1 MSSLHGPSRAR
12 APRPW
17 WRWPALVAAA
27 LAALAG
33 SLVAA
38 VEWRWTRRFDAPYP
52 AIAAGTDP
60 ALIDRGAYLVYGP
73 AACAYCHVPREDWD
87 RLDRGERLPLSGR
100 HVFRLPFG
108 ELYSSNLTPDGA
120 TGIGRQ
126 TDGDVARVLRH
137 GVRADGRAAFPL
149 MEFQLADDDLMAIVS
164 FLRAQPGVPL
174 AVPEHRLS
182 LFGKALMAFAV
193 TPVQP
198 AEAPPSRSP
207 TGATVARGAYLAHHV
222 SSCVSCHT
230 DRGRDGALVGPPFA
244 GGQRM
249 DVAAA
254 ATKVY
259 VTPNLTPDALTSP
272 IGAWSEDAFVR
283 RFRAGPQ
290 VPGTPMPW
298 GAFARASDDDL
309 RAIYRYLR
317 TLPPTTHATG
327 PVVQDK

>member
-149 MEFQLADDDLMAIVS
+149 MEFQLADDDLTAIVS

-222 SSCVSCHT
+222 SCSVERLRLITCAPSSLAGLPSGST
-230 DRGRDGALVGPPFA
+230 AQPSASASTQALPRPALSSTRTGI
-244 GGQRM
+244 R
-249 DVAAA
+249 VAAGA
-254 ATKVY
+254 ASATRPA
-259 VTPNLTPDALTSP
+259 T
-272 IGAWSEDAFVR
+272 W
-283 RFRAGPQ
+283 
-290 VPGTPMPW
+290 VPWP
-298 GAFARASDDDL
+298 
-309 RAIYRYLR
+309 
-317 TLPPTTHATG
+317 
-327 PVVQDK
+327 